1 LIFLIGKTISS
12 MLKTPIYPRH
22 REKSSKLVNFSGW
35 ALPLEYESILKETRC
50 ARTNCVLFDT
60 SHMGRF
66 IIEGKEAES
75 FLQKLTTNDIS
86 KLKVFSLQYNLF
98 TTPEGTII
106 DDFIIYNLGDK
117 FLCVVNASNREKDFA
132 WLKSN
137 SGEVVIKDETFDT
150 AFLSLQGPLSWKVME
165 KVIGDS
171 LSELKYMHF
180 LPKKVDGFD
189 LIISRSGYT
198 GEDGFEV
205 YLPKER
211 AIHFWDLIVE
221 KGREFGLTLA
231 GLGSRDILRIE
242 AGYPL
247 YGNDISESTNPFQA
261 SLDWVVKLKS
271 KDFVGKKSLVDALQ
285 KGIEKKRVGF
295 IMQERGFPRKGYPI
309 FNYSQEMIGEVTSG
323 AYSPN
328 LDAFIGIGYV
338 KTEFACRDTPIKVKV
353 RDKFYQGKVEDLPFI
368 KHKYYR

>member
-1 LIFLIGKTISS
+1 
-12 MLKTPIYPRH
+12 MLKTPVYPRH
-22 REKSSKLVNFSGW
+22 CEKTSKIVNFSGW
-35 ALPLEYESILKETRC
+35 ALPLEYESILKEARC
-50 ARTNCVLFDT
+50 ARTNCVLFDI

-66 IIEGKEAES
+66 IIEGEGREN

-86 KLKVFSLQYNLF
+86 KLKTFSLQYNLF

-106 DDFIIYNLGDK
+106 DDFIVYNLGDK
-117 FLCVVNASNREKDFA
+117 FLCVVNASNREKDFR

-137 SGEVVIKDETFDT
+137 SQGVVIKDETFNT
-150 AFLSLQGPLSWKVME
+150 AFFSLQGPLAWKVMQ
-165 KVIGDS
+165 KVVGDS
-171 LSELKYMHF
+171 LSELRYMHF
-180 LPKKVDGFD
+180 LTKKVDGID

-198 GEDGFEV
+198 GEDGFEI

-211 AIHFWDLIVE
+211 AIPFWDLIME
-221 KGREFGLTLA
+221 KGKEFGLTLA

-271 KDFVGKKSLVDALQ
+271 KDFVGKESLVKILQ
-285 KGIEKKRVGF
+285 EGIKRKRVGF

-309 FNYSQEMIGEVTSG
+309 FDSSQEMIGEVTSG

-328 LDAFIGIGYV
+328 LDVFIGMGYI
-338 KTEFACRDTPIKVKV
+338 KTEFACSGTPIKVKV
-353 RDKFYQGKVEDLPFI
+353 RDKFYRGEVKDLPFI
-368 KHKYYR
+368 KYKYYR